1 MADFGSFFG
10 GVAQGWQSQEQLN
23 ISREELEAKRQ
34 QQKAQAKDVEHKKSM
49 ESLEIQGKFRAFSDA
64 IVQEPD
70 PNRKSLMT
78 SAYQKAYEQVVGKK
92 MPALLLN
99 VLKADPAT
107 ARSLLDATAKQG
119 MTMEDL
125 NALAE
130 NPLAALD
137 ALVSFSKVSQEEAGR
152 RFAGG
157 GTTTT
162 PLAPSPN
169 VQGTP
174 LPAST
179 APIDPQV
186 ARATDIR
193 NRIAEVRQNRAGVVQ
208 NTREPRAL
216 TAQVKGIDDE
226 LARLEDELR
235 EITTKQGVT
244 IAAEKRQTTAE
255 IAREGRQPVPE
266 EALLQARRA
275 LTNRGFNETAANAIF
290 PPAMKR
296 LDFDEVS
303 KRFGAVAPGG
313 EGPSAVPSSA
323 APQVAPQATPQP
335 APSPRPGA
343 SSTFPEVRAV
353 AQLEA
358 ETDAAKRRSLADA
371 AIKSGYKSFDEIK
384 EIGISARR
392 TMGLLQPLAAAAQTA
407 GTTGNFVT
415 PLKDVIADVAGVF
428 GATNL
433 RGKQERELITGL
445 GTRLAMEITTLQKGQ
460 QSDKELA
467 LALISVPGAKLTP
480 QGLAVMVYVANE
492 MAKKSHSYDLEAKR
506 WMAERQAEG
515 KEFDA
520 PDRQGRSFQEV
531 FDANMAFYA
540 EKNGTIA
547 ERTSKAFKIDHKA
560 LLKGIVKASQ

>member
-34 QQKAQAKDVEHKKSM
+34 QQKAQAKDVEHKKRM

-64 IVQEPD
+64 IVQEPN
-70 PNRKSLMT
+70 PNRKDLMT

-137 ALVSFSKVSQEEAGR
+137 AFVSFSNVWQGEAGP

-275 LTNRGFNETAANAIF
+275 LINRGFNETAANAIF

-303 KRFGAVAPGG
+303 KRFGAGALGSEASP
-313 EGPSAVPSSA
+313 AVPSPA
-323 APQVAPQATPQP
+323 APQAPSQP
-335 APSPRPGA
+335 VPSPRPGV

-384 EIGISARR
+384 ELGISARR
-392 TMGLLQPLAAAAQTA
+392 TMGLLQPLAAAAQTV

-415 PLKDVIADVAGVF
+415 PLKDVIADLAGVF
-428 GATNL
+428 GSTNL

-492 MAKKSHSYDLEAKR
+492 MAQKAHSYDLEAKR

-531 FDANMAFYA
+531 FDANMAFYT
-540 EKNGTIA
+540 EKNGTMA